1 MDKNVLE
8 FEKLKTILE
17 NILGSEESVRVA
29 WNEYQQENIETETQ
43 PPIYHNNHYN
53 VEYLLN
59 YMSTDGIAQ
68 SMLNGEFD
76 SAAKYVYEF
85 NDTLKTTNSVYGII
99 NLYKLYQYVINK
111 KLAKLSDLFIKA
123 KKLKNLY
130 NNASRDELFTLYT
143 FADESADFLDS
154 FIKILKTN

>member
-1 MDKNVLE
+1 MDKGVLE
-8 FEKLKTILE
+8 FEKLKTTLE
-17 NILGSEESVRVA
+17 NMLGSEENVRIA
-29 WNEYQQENIETETQ
+29 WNEYRERNIETETQ
-43 PPIYHNNHYN
+43 PPIYLNNHNN

-76 SAAKYVYEF
+76 SAEKYVYEF
-85 NDTLKTTNSVYGII
+85 NGTLKTTNSVYGII

-111 KLAKLSDLFIKA
+111 RLAKLSDLFIRA
-123 KKLKNLY
+123 KELKGLY
-130 NNASRDELFTLYT
+130 DNASREELLT

-154 FIKILKTN
+154 FIETLKTN

>member
-1 MDKNVLE
+1 MNTDMLE
-8 FEKLKTILE
+8 FERLKNTLE
-17 NILGSEESVRVA
+17 SMLGSEENVRIA
-29 WNEYQQENIETETQ
+29 WNEYQEKNIETETQ
-43 PPIYHNNHYN
+43 PPIYHNNHNN

-76 SAAKYVYEF
+76 SAEKYVYEF
-85 NDTLKTTNSVYGII
+85 NGRLKTTNSVYGII

-111 KLAKLSDLFIKA
+111 KLAKLSDLFIRA
-123 KKLKNLY
+123 KELKGLY
-130 NNASRDELFTLYT
+130 DNASREELLI

>member
-1 MDKNVLE
+1 MDKGVLE
-8 FEKLKTILE
+8 FEKLKTTLE
-17 NILGSEESVRVA
+17 SMLGSEENVRIV
-29 WNEYQQENIETETQ
+29 WNEYQEKNIETETQ
-43 PPIYHNNHYN
+43 PPIFLNNHNN

-76 SAAKYVYEF
+76 SAEKYVYEF
-85 NDTLKTTNSVYGII
+85 DGRLKTTNSVYGII

-111 KLAKLSDLFIKA
+111 RLAKLSDLFIRA
-123 KKLKNLY
+123 KELKGLY
-130 NNASRDELFTLYT
+130 DNASVEELCI

-154 FIKILKTN
+154 FIETLKTN